1 MGMSPEDAARGL
13 FTVLATGDAALAAAV
28 VHPDFTNRQAAVSPA
43 ACSIPGPAG
52 VLASGA
58 WLRAAFADLSFPVT
72 DLAHDGDQVWIRM
85 HMRGRHT
92 GPFVRYR
99 DGELDQAIPPTGVG
113 IDTEQV
119 HILRLRDGKVVRH
132 EAVRDDLGLFGQLG
146 VLPPDPAT
154 ARRIQDWHTSGE
166 AARAAARIA
175 EEAARAAASAH
186 AHTPGR
192 EDR

>member
-28 VHPDFTNRQAAVSPA
+28 VHQDFVNREAVVSPA

-58 WLRAAFADLSFPVT
+58 WLRAAFTDLSFPVT
-72 DLAHDGDQVWIRM
+72 DLAHNGDQVWIRL

-99 DGELDQAIPPTGVG
+99 DGALDQAIPPTGVE
-113 IDTEQV
+113 IDSEQV
-119 HILRLRDGKVVRH
+119 HVLHLRDGKVVRH
-132 EAVRDDLGLFGQLG
+132 EAIRDDVTLLAQLG
-146 VLPPDPAT
+146 VLPPGPT
-154 ARRIQDWHTSGE
+154 VQHIHDWHESGRAADAATQIAE
-166 AARAAARIA
+166 AAARAAAT
-175 EEAARAAASAH
+175 ARE
-186 AHTPGR
+186 HTPG
-192 EDR
+192 